1 MALPA
6 SPLGWDLWF
15 TPSTY
20 SPRHMC
26 PSDHIPLK
34 SLPQRQRVRTNSLPR
49 LNLAVLPL
57 STPPEVVTQNSD
69 SLSLMA
75 PVGRAEGFVV
85 LRTHRRLA
93 APADARPFD
102 QYQMNDECTFPS
114 TTRAISME

>member
-57 STPPEVVTQNSD
+57 STPPESVTQYSD

-75 PVGRAEGFVV
+75 PAGRAEGFVV
-85 LRTHRRLA
+85 PQDPSSFGGFSRRAALR
-93 APADARPFD
+93 P
-102 QYQMNDECTFPS
+102 
-114 TTRAISME
+114 ISNE